1 MAGNVVNK
9 QILMDG
15 QRNVVIKVTG
25 TIDTSDVA
33 ATGQIGASGF
43 TTTLGSPNIE
53 FVAGALLPTL
63 GQYVTFGDSAAT
75 FVAGTY
81 ITAITD
87 ATHIVVSNNALKDNA
102 AAAVTITGTAG
113 AVVVLDPTKL
123 SAIDNAT
130 GTLPTQVRI
139 DKVSYN
145 VEATL
150 GVRFFWEATTNTPA
164 FEIVNSGDDICAGT
178 YGGIQNNAG
187 AGKTGKLVM
196 TTQGWASSAVL
207 SFTVILECV
216 KQ

>member
-1 MAGNVVNK
+1 MAGNVITK
-9 QILMDG
+9 QILVDG
-15 QRNVVIKVTG
+15 PRNVVVKLTG
-25 TIDTSDVA
+25 IIDTSDVA

-43 TTTLGSPNIE
+43 TTTAGSPNIT

-63 GQYVTFGDSAAT
+63 GQYVTFSDSAAT

-87 ATHIVVSNNALKDNA
+87 ATHIVVSTNALKGNA

-113 AVVVLDPTKL
+113 AVVVLDPAKL
-123 SAIDNAT
+123 SPIDNAF
-130 GTLPTQVRI
+130 GTLATQVRI

-145 VEATL
+145 VEASL
-150 GVRFFWEATTNTPA
+150 GVRFYWEATANVQA
-164 FEIVNSGDDICAGT
+164 FEIVNSGDDIEAGT

-207 SFTVILECV
+207 SYTVILECV

>member
-1 MAGNVVNK
+1 MAGNVVTK
-9 QILMDG
+9 QILLDG
-15 QRNVVIKVTG
+15 QRNVVVKVTG
-25 TIDTSDVA
+25 VLDTSDVA

-43 TTTLGSPNIE
+43 TTTTGSPNIT

-63 GQYVTFGDSAAT
+63 GQYVTFGDSADT

-87 ATHIVVSNNALKDNA
+87 ATHIVVSTNALKDNA

-113 AVVVLDPTKL
+113 AVVVLDPAKL
-123 SAIDNAT
+123 SAIDNSD

-145 VEATL
+145 VESSL
-150 GVRFFWEATTNTPA
+150 GVRFFWEATTNLLA
-164 FEIVNSGDDICAGT
+164 FEIVNSGDDICAEK
-178 YGGIQNNAG
+178 YGGIVNNAG
-187 AGKTGKLVM
+187 SGKTGKLVM